1 MGGLER
7 GTSDLRFTCDVV
19 VVDDYRALAFEI
31 AEGLGRRGLS
41 VEVVHDGAAARA
53 LAARVRPAVAL
64 VDCHLPDV
72 HGLHLIRELGLQ
84 WPETTF
90 LAISG
95 ELGGVT
101 EEMARAL
108 RIHAFLNKPLPMRP
122 LVQAVER
129 LVASSRDR
137 TPRPETTRPWIALG
151 IGSPAGHGTAPVIPL
166 RPLDP

>member
-1 MGGLER
+1 MGRPETGA
-7 GTSDLRFTCDVV
+7 TDARFTCDVV
-19 VVDDYRALAFEI
+19 IVDDYRALALEI

-41 VEVVHDGAAARA
+41 LEVVHDGAAARA
-53 LAARVRPAVAL
+53 LAARACPAVAL

-72 HGLHLIRELGLQ
+72 HGLHLIRQLGLQ
-84 WPETTF
+84 WPDTTF

-101 EEMARAL
+101 EDMARAL

-129 LVASSRDR
+129 LVAASRDR
-137 TPRPETTRPWIALG
+137 TLRQQAPRPWIALG
-151 IGSPAGHGTAPVIPL
+151 IGSPAGHGTAPVIEL
-166 RPLDP
+166 RPPSP